1 MITITTRPAIYGLGV
16 MLAGALVSTPI
27 HAHETGWRSSG
38 SVVISHEIRD
48 EHRYPRHEDRDR
60 PRHKEYKRHGHGH
73 GHDREHGARYV
84 PAREFH
90 AVPSYS
96 RDDGYYDAPVRGTT
110 IVTIRY
116 VY

>member
-16 MLAGALVSTPI
+16 MLAAALVSTPI

-38 SVVISHEIRD
+38 SIVISHEIRE
-48 EHRYPRHEDRDR
+48 EHRYPRYEDHDR
-60 PRHKEYKRHGHGH
+60 PRHKEHRRHGH
-73 GHDREHGARYV
+73 GHDREHGARYA
-84 PAREFH
+84 PEHEFD
-90 AVPSYS
+90 ALPYYS
-96 RDDGYYDAPVRGTT
+96 RDDGYYDVPVRGTT